1 MNPPPEFLNYSP
13 EDVLTM
19 GREMNLEPEALASG
33 LLKHRASVEGYGR
46 ETAGDPEKFWKGAV
60 QLDNDTDAVLEKV
73 RQQAQ
78 QQALTRALPDQA
90 DHQELAYQLEA
101 GGYDT
106 TLVDEKYQSALQE
119 MQKVRESTAYQ
130 MPQRIYG
137 GAVKVGETTLARYA
151 LREGSDGQMDVS
163 LELPDETQTLLRVPK
178 ATDEDVK
185 QALVKKREAVET
197 AFDEEVRVRRGL
209 AFDPLGSFLGRD
221 VAAKQRLEAARQDYY
236 NLGRGREKYLMG
248 EYVRN
253 ELKKPEWA
261 DKVGQYAGGTEFVK
275 GLADSTISAGALVAR
290 MSGNDD
296 RIRELAKAQDDL
308 ETLMPG
314 STRRKLEGGLWNDSV
329 SGAQRA
335 VGNMA
340 PSLVAGG
347 ATRLVTSKLAAAG
360 SAGAVAE
367 LARQQTGRLGV
378 AGVAMSGGATGSAYI
393 DTQRKID
400 AAEANGDQELADRLR
415 MGRDMHAIL
424 TGVAEGAVER
434 LGAAQAFNVGKGT
447 IMRTARELGMEA
459 IEEPITGLAQRG
471 LVNPVTLGQ
480 REDVAGPLLQEAL
493 TGLLA
498 AGPLVGGSM
507 AMNQLTGQPVEGPQ
521 QPGQTQR
528 PNVPAGGASVS
539 PLGDIAAGTY
549 VAPQQTMGM
558 TQRAPIL
565 GNVPDAPMQTPVDA
579 AVPTPRAPILGN
591 VPDRVQVAGQPMSQD
606 GQPMSQTPPQVG
618 DMVSYEGYAGRLQ
631 QDGQRLVVEVPNGP
645 VVEVAD
651 PAGVQRAAYDTANQV
666 RVAELQTMPDPQVS
680 EAQFAPAGDGT
691 LSLRDSSGNTY
702 VPHNDQLLRSVRTN
716 EAGVVEVLLRNPKRP
731 GQVIKLTGKQAEQA
745 QDAIL
750 AAAINVEEQG
760 GTVRYG
766 TGRGLQ
772 NLQGNNRSNAGSTTL
787 PGVAV
792 DAMVN
797 MAQAAVR
804 AGKQLAAWAREM
816 VERFGESVRQY
827 LQGAWQ
833 AAMKRSEV
841 GAINPQGRGK
851 LSGLLERTK
860 AQTKA
865 GRTVGTSNPT
875 SVQRTGE
882 GTDPAHNV
890 ELSRLR
896 VNNPA
901 AYRKNALLLTRYPI
915 VAREQPQL
923 AKQVRE
929 IDQPLAKIQATVDA
943 ANAELERAKYAV
955 QKAVGEVLKKKTAKV
970 KAAEVNDFLTA
981 NPGKRLSS
989 AVRKQQGIVAAL
1001 APKLEQA
1008 KNQQAAALKNLLSNA
1023 DAVSLEKAD
1032 AIYESYITA
1041 VESNLETLIKLFPK
1055 KLRDI
1060 ARLWYDGANII
1071 AQNFGRKYGATL
1083 EQASAVLAVFSPQ
1096 KDWFMNV
1103 SLAERMMAIWKN
1115 DQETA
1120 WSRAMSEQYIMRS
1133 GEPQAMEDKNTG
1145 EIIYDQSL
1153 VDEWNPEGIKYQ
1165 KGARPGPPDANGDTT
1180 WINWDNTKAEA
1191 AVMAA
1196 RKLLTTL
1203 EGKSLR
1209 NIVES
1214 RHKARFIRML
1224 SEVRD
1229 SPHYAKVS
1237 PDGTPGGLMTN
1248 DKGVKIKIAW
1258 GGYNTIE
1265 KAISIMQATTENEHA
1280 TISEALGEQ
1289 HKVRSFYNNIADPAN
1304 TSGHVTMDTHAVA
1317 ALLWL
1322 PLSGASL
1329 EVTQNFGSA
1338 GVQNDGGAGIKGM
1351 YAANA
1356 EAYRRAGEAFG
1367 LLPREVQSI
1376 TWEAVRL
1383 LFPAKWKSSKANVA
1397 KVRAVWERYL
1407 NHELSIEQAR
1417 AAVFEIAAEGRNLAR
1432 AISDGSGVG
1441 NPSWAAEMG
1450 DSASDPRGSGN
1461 ANDSGEL
1468 SATRGLGGQGSG
1480 RSSGGTGSERGGRDR
1495 ATVVSPAST
1504 GRLSGFK
1511 KLNTSGKT
1519 AGFANGE
1526 ILSEAADLIRSGI
1539 TDFANWSRAM
1549 LTRFGRGIQD
1559 YLSGIWQQVVGS
1571 LPNTAAQNVRLGG
1584 AQGTAPVGLSASGAV
1599 INPFDKLKGGTNI
1612 FHAKGEPFRVNSL
1625 VLRQILTGSPLPGE
1639 LVPVLAK
1646 TQNEKRSIE
1655 QRGAQLGADLLAS
1668 INATVDRTGLPADQ
1682 VNQMVSDMLN
1692 GMPGVPAVVNA
1703 LSPALHERTRA
1714 VRVLLDN
1721 LSAAV
1726 AQTLPNTPLR
1736 ATIVGNLGAW
1746 LRRSYA
1752 AFDPAS
1758 GWNYDNMLKKAAAG
1772 EKINGQDAADILNKA
1787 RRYLRTQPGGPHPA
1801 SEIEADLRDL
1811 MDRNVWEGAL
1821 LGGAGARKSVS
1832 SLMQRKDIAPE
1843 IRAVMGEEN
1852 NPVKRA
1858 MSSLSFQS
1866 QFIARHH
1873 GQVAM
1878 RHVGLASELF
1888 STQRGD
1894 VYTQEI
1900 PADGPKWSGLGGTWT
1915 TPQLWQALQNAQGV
1929 TLGGTDLGGLL
1940 VETLKAMGNEAKL
1953 NRVALNPDSW
1963 LVNIMGNFTSMVQN
1977 GDVFSG
1983 EILRRIKKA
1992 RSTVAA
1998 GKAKSGAVVNA
2009 AAEALLDA
2017 QRDMMA
2023 RLTAA
2028 GVLGSS
2034 LTLAD
2039 IEASLPRHLLQWLAT
2054 DQTNDR
2060 IGGAVKGMVMGQ
2072 SLGRGLGLPG
2082 RAVGAVAGAAVGF
2095 AKGGLKIQSW
2105 QQKVAN
2111 IMMTGPD
2118 ALARTT
2124 GWLTNYEA
2132 GLTAGMAPDAAAD
2145 WATKRTLNTYPN
2157 YAALPGLMRE
2167 GSRLGLLGSF
2177 IAFQHEVY
2185 RNFGW
2190 NVRYAAE
2197 ELRSGN
2203 PALVQRGAQR
2213 LAGIGAIGALAG
2225 GGLAALLALTGAAG
2239 GDDERNKLFRKW
2251 YGAPWEKDAVLS
2263 FKDFNDKG
2271 VTYFNT
2277 SYLLP
2282 QMTMVELLQAAREGK
2297 TPEEGA
2303 ARVMDRLY
2311 EQFVGGSVHLGPL
2324 VAAASNTNRAG
2335 RPLTYQKGVAGALE
2349 RADYALETIME
2360 PGFAAKVEKIVYAMR
2375 GAEKNGK
2382 SYSVEQEFRRVI
2394 GLREQT
2400 RTWPELALGAYR
2412 NMAQENANIRAQ
2424 ANKEISLNRPG
2435 ASARAVTAANQQL
2448 AELRAKVAEFETDS
2462 VKLGVPMP
2470 ALMSAKREANLS
2482 LIRDVGL
2489 QIDGARVRSLGR

>member
-106 TLVDEKYQSALQE
+106 TQVDEKYQSALQE

-185 QALVKKREAVET
+185 QALVKKREAVEA

-296 RIRELAKAQDDL
+296 RIRELAKVQDDL
-308 ETLMPG
+308 ETAMPG
-314 STRRKLEGGLWNDSV
+314 STRRKLEGGVWNDSV

-400 AAEANGDQELADRLR
+400 AAKASGDQELADRLR

-480 REDVAGPLLQEAL
+480 REDVAGPLAQEAL

-507 AMNQLTGQPVEGPQ
+507 AMNQLTGQPVAGPQQGPQ

-549 VAPQQTMGM
+549 VAPQETMGM

-618 DMVSYEGYAGRLQ
+618 DVVSYEGYAGRLQ

-797 MAQAAVR
+797 MAQSAVR

-816 VERFGESVRQY
+816 VARFGESVRQY

-833 AAMKRSEV
+833 AAMKGSEV
-841 GAINPQGRGK
+841 GAVDVFNGKVRGMTTSAVEVLHNDSAELPKPEDKVSNDTVAKNLQEAAMRQWGDIITSDNITPEQESILVANGVEEFRAAFLASGKTAADWYTTNIESAMAVANVIHEELKSDQAAQAVRVNGRQIFRNKDDAQLALYLAMAITSQNLNVNQNTTYAEEQFQIFKATGK
-851 LSGLLERTK
+851 FDTSRLYGEKAKSISANLDLANNVLKELGWQDLHEIIRTTYTVRELSGILSKWTGKNLK
-860 AQTKA
+860 IA
-865 GRTVGTSNPT
+865 GRMEDQ
-875 SVQRTGE
+875 VQGAAIFGPKIGQGFLQNLMGNYLPVTIDLWMRRTWGRWTGDVLGDGLTGDRLARLIDE
-882 GTDPAHNV
+882 ARSIGLPLPAS
-890 ELSRLR
+890 LSRLR
-896 VNNPA
+896 PVV
-901 AYRKNALLLTRYPI
+901 RLTEKGKPFRTMSEDFLDR
-915 VAREQPQL
+915 VESEEDLREQLNDYAKEVVAIWGRKYKAVQSGITKTQLDGLLAGRTSMDTVATATIKDEERLNRQWESKTDKPKGAGAKETWKTAQRAKNGRTLKLTTDQWNGTVNGVKNVGPKLKPQWAL
-923 AKQVRE
+923 
-929 IDQPLAKIQATVDA
+929 A
-943 ANAELERAKYAV
+943 ANVIRTQLKPIDAPSDQDRAVISRIVNKIRVELEA
-955 QKAVGEVLKKKTAKV
+955 
-970 KAAEVNDFLTA
+970 
-981 NPGKRLSS
+981 
-989 AVRKQQGIVAAL
+989 QGITV
-1001 APKLEQA
+1001 
-1008 KNQQAAALKNLLSNA
+1008 SNA
-1023 DAVSLEKAD
+1023 DIQAVLWYPEKNLWAKLRG
-1032 AIYESYITA
+1032 EE
-1041 VESNLETLIKLFPK
+1041 ESNLKQSYEDEFLKL
-1055 KLRDI
+1055 
-1060 ARLWYDGANII
+1060 ARERG
-1071 AQNFGRKYGATL
+1071 FGV
-1083 EQASAVLAVFSPQ
+1083 E
-1096 KDWFMNV
+1096 
-1103 SLAERMMAIWKN
+1103 
-1115 DQETA
+1115 
-1120 WSRAMSEQYIMRS
+1120 
-1133 GEPQAMEDKNTG
+1133 
-1145 EIIYDQSL
+1145 
-1153 VDEWNPEGIKYQ
+1153 
-1165 KGARPGPPDANGDTT
+1165 
-1180 WINWDNTKAEA
+1180 AEA
-1191 AVMAA
+1191 AAA
-1196 RKLLTTL
+1196 RV
-1203 EGKSLR
+1203 R
-1209 NIVES
+1209 A
-1214 RHKARFIRML
+1214 AR
-1224 SEVRD
+1224 
-1229 SPHYAKVS
+1229 
-1237 PDGTPGGLMTN
+1237 TGG
-1248 DKGVKIKIAW
+1248 
-1258 GGYNTIE
+1258 
-1265 KAISIMQATTENEHA
+1265 STE
-1280 TISEALGEQ
+1280 Q
-1289 HKVRSFYNNIADPAN
+1289 
-1304 TSGHVTMDTHAVA
+1304 VT
-1317 ALLWL
+1317 
-1322 PLSGASL
+1322 
-1329 EVTQNFGSA
+1329 
-1338 GVQNDGGAGIKGM
+1338 DGGI
-1351 YAANA
+1351 
-1356 EAYRRAGEAFG
+1356 R
-1367 LLPREVQSI
+1367 
-1376 TWEAVRL
+1376 
-1383 LFPAKWKSSKANVA
+1383 
-1397 KVRAVWERYL
+1397 
-1407 NHELSIEQAR
+1407 
-1417 AAVFEIAAEGRNLAR
+1417 
-1432 AISDGSGVG
+1432 
-1441 NPSWAAEMG
+1441 
-1450 DSASDPRGSGN
+1450 
-1461 ANDSGEL
+1461 
-1468 SATRGLGGQGSG
+1468 QGSG
-1480 RSSGGTGSERGGRDR
+1480 RTGETQG
-1495 ATVVSPAST
+1495 A
-1504 GRLSGFK
+1504 GFK

-1526 ILSEAADLIRSGI
+1526 ILSEAADLIRGGI

-1571 LPNTAAQNVRLGG
+1571 LPNTAARNVRLGG

-1668 INATVDRTGLPADQ
+1668 IDATVDRTGLPADQ

-1983 EILRRIKKA
+1983 EILRRIKEA

-2060 IGGAVKGMVMGQ
+2060 IGGAVKGMVLGQ

-2132 GLTAGMAPDAAAD
+2132 GLAAGMVPDAAAD